1 VNRRRIAIAC
11 QGGGS
16 QSAFVA
22 GALRGLF
29 TKGIQYRF
37 RIVGM
42 SGTAG
47 GAVTAAVAWT
57 GLLKQARG
65 DRTPIEDRI
74 LDCWTDLSAQTPRE
88 IAFDHICVQTM
99 RMIESGLLP
108 TFVVSP
114 SSPRFQLWA
123 QLASHLVG
131 RPEFTDLAAL
141 LAKHI
146 AFGALPALLDQYSP
160 VLLVGAG
167 DVLEG
172 GAKVFSSARGEI
184 TPEALLASA
193 AIPTLFPPVWA
204 DGHAYWDG
212 ILAAN
217 PPVVPFLRE
226 TFMGKD
232 AVAEEIWII
241 QVNGAHSDAAPET
254 PSDIFAR
261 RSHMAGNL
269 NLQHELELI
278 HMVNLLLQ
286 EDALTDT
293 FRARFGLETTEA
305 ITVRFIRMSDEQR
318 EALDYPSKLSRQ
330 RRHIE
335 GLMADGEAQANAF
348 LSELP
353 DSESSWGLRPVEGSR
368 SADTS

>member
-16 QSAFVA
+16 QCAFVA
-22 GALRGLF
+22 GALRTLF
-29 TKGIQYRF
+29 AKGVQYRF

-65 DRTPIEDRI
+65 DRTTIEDRI
-74 LDCWTDLSAQTPRE
+74 VDCWTDLSAQTPRE
-88 IAFDHICVQTM
+88 IAFDHICVQSM
-99 RMIESGLLP
+99 RMVERGVLP
-108 TFVVSP
+108 SFAVSP

-123 QLASHLVG
+123 QLAALLMG
-131 RPEFTDLAAL
+131 RPEFTDLGAL

-146 AFGALPALLDQYSP
+146 DFGSLPSLVDAQSP
-160 VLLVGAG
+160 ILLVGAG

-172 GAKVFSSARGEI
+172 SAKVFSSARGEI
-184 TPEALLASA
+184 TLEALLASA
-193 AIPTLFPPVWA
+193 AVPTLFPPVWA

-212 ILAAN
+212 IFAAN
-217 PPVVPFLRE
+217 PPVVPFLRQ
-226 TFMGKD
+226 TFMGKE
-232 AVAEEIWII
+232 AVAEEIWVI
-241 QVNGAHSDAAPET
+241 QVSPAGYEAAPDT
-254 PSDIFAR
+254 PGDIFAR
-261 RSHMAGNL
+261 RSQMSGNL

-293 FRARFGLETTEA
+293 FRARFGLESTES
-305 ITVRFIRMSDEQR
+305 ITVRFIRMSDELQ
-318 EALDYPSKLSRQ
+318 EGLDYPGKLSRQ
-330 RRHIE
+330 RGHIDR
-335 GLMADGEAQANAF
+335 LMADGEAQANAF
-348 LSELP
+348 LADLP
-353 DSESSWGLRPVEGSR
+353 DAESRWSSRSGEGSR
-368 SADTS
+368 PAETS